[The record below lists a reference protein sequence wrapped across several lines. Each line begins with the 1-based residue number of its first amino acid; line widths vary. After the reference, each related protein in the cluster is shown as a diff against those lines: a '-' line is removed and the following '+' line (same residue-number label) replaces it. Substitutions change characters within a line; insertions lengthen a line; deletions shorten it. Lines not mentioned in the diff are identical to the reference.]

1 MPRLEGVAVAPE
13 MPRQVETTAVTVEA
27 RMAMGMAATGTDE
40 KEMEL
45 KEEAVETCQ
54 EVWALGSAV
63 VEAVAVAAADAAPHL
78 EDMEAE
84 LIAAGK
90 AAKVME
96 AAAEQCQVDMVT
108 RLVAAG
114 SGLAAMALVS
124 AAAEAV
130 AEAAADAVP
139 CLVGTAGARVEA
151 AHQAVAAVV
160 GTVSCQVGMDMRLV
174 AAGSNLAATATAEA
188 AEVVEAVEAVG
199 VVPCLVATVVATAV
213 AAHQATAAVVG

>member
-63 VEAVAVAAADAAPHL
+63 VEAV
-78 EDMEAE
+78 
-84 LIAAGK
+84 
-90 AAKVME
+90 
-96 AAAEQCQVDMVT
+96 
-108 RLVAAG
+108 
-114 SGLAAMALVS
+114 
-124 AAAEAV
+124 
-130 AEAAADAVP
+130 
-139 CLVGTAGARVEA
+139 
-151 AHQAVAAVV
+151 
-160 GTVSCQVGMDMRLV
+160 
-174 AAGSNLAATATAEA
+174 
-188 AEVVEAVEAVG
+188 EAVG

>member
-1 MPRLEGVAVAPE
+1 V
-13 MPRQVETTAVTVEA
+13 
-27 RMAMGMAATGTDE
+27 
-40 KEMEL
+40 
-45 KEEAVETCQ
+45 
-54 EVWALGSAV
+54 
-63 VEAVAVAAADAAPHL
+63 
-78 EDMEAE
+78 
-84 LIAAGK
+84 
-90 AAKVME
+90 
-96 AAAEQCQVDMVT
+96 
-108 RLVAAG
+108 
-114 SGLAAMALVS
+114 
-124 AAAEAV
+124 AAEAADQ
-130 AEAAADAVP
+130 AERAWAKITAEAVDRAEVSTLVTMAAADAVP